1 MKGCTVKNFL
11 CLLLVTLWIVGNTTL
26 AQVTRAEQRLSEEL
40 AATLS
45 SGNAVQLGQAEQPFL
60 GIFLEAQG
68 KKSRGGIIFLHDLD
82 GHADWPDVISPLRQS
97 LPRYGWHTL
106 SIQLPTAPA
115 YQATRN
121 NTAQW
126 QSLEE
131 EISRRIQ
138 AAIAYCHNK
147 RIFNLVL
154 IGHQYGA
161 VMAGRFT
168 AKQSADKAISAL
180 AAINLISPTN
190 PLWTDGDANR
200 ELATSIN
207 IAFLDIVPDRSPQH
221 VLDLAENRKTAMTK
235 PGYDKYKQIHIIGA
249 DYTFR
254 GAEQTLIS
262 RIRGWLTKL
271 APSMEVQMTPS
282 AIQPV
287 DATQ

>member
-1 MKGCTVKNFL
+1 MKNFL
-11 CLLLVTLWIVGNTTL
+11 CLLLVTPWIVGNTTL
-26 AQVTRAEQRLSEEL
+26 AQVTRAEQRLSKEL
-40 AATLS
+40 VAALS
-45 SGNAVQLGQAEQPFL
+45 VGNAVQLGAEQPFL

-68 KKSRGGIIFLHDLD
+68 KKSRGGIILLHDWD
-82 GHADWPDVISPLRQS
+82 GHADWPDVISPLRQN

-115 YQATRN
+115 YEPTRN
-121 NTAQW
+121 DTAQW

-138 AAIAYCHNK
+138 AAITYYQKK

-154 IGHQYGA
+154 IGHQFGA
-161 VMAGRFT
+161 VMAGRFI
-168 AKQSADKAISAL
+168 AKQSADNTISAVVTL
-180 AAINLISPTN
+180 NLISPAN
-190 PLWTDGDANR
+190 PLWMDRDANCD
-200 ELATSIN
+200 LAAGIK

-221 VLDLAENRKTAMTK
+221 VLDLAETRKTAMTK

-254 GAEQTLIS
+254 GAEQTLLS

-271 APSMEVQMTPS
+271 APSMDVQMTPS

-287 DATQ
+287 DVTP